1 MTSAAF
7 SKERERKKLSFSH
20 TRLHLIDTKT
30 DSRGKGALKIVSSK
44 IYFSREKSYTGIFF
58 LFFFHADKQLLT
70 DDTLFKVTEEN
81 KQRKILEKLNVYLF

>member
-58 LFFFHADKQLLT
+58 FFFHADKQLLT